1 MKNVLQENR
10 NKFNAYLS
18 KHPKTKIFVEYFNSI
33 IITLFAALLF
43 ALTFKVLQSPN
54 DPNALPLI
62 SGGSSGIAR
71 IIALAFSMGYKDS
84 DTTLVYSVSYAIINL
99 PLIYL
104 AFRKVSFR
112 FGLFTMINVVATSLL
127 SNYVGNIPGVDS
139 LANQIAC
146 VIEVESTIVPGGYV
160 QAGLLAR
167 AFLAG
172 IFSGVASSISFACG
186 GSSGGVD
193 TVGYYF
199 SMRKSSNIGRY
210 TILINSIIFAAFAI
224 LNGFAQVQFGV
235 VEKSSEAV
243 ANSIMILLFV
253 MIFSF
258 VSAAVIDLITRT
270 NKKEQIQIITKVES
284 LSKLLLANIPHGA
297 TIVRSKGAFTG
308 EDRIIIYAIVST
320 YETPQVIKLV
330 RDADP
335 HSFINVTSVKQVYG
349 NFRKPK
355 IK

>member
-112 FGLFTMINVVATSLL
+112 FGLFTTINVVATSLL

-146 VIEVESTIVPGGYV
+146 VIKVESTIVPGGYV

-172 IFSGVASSISFACG
+172 IFSGVASSVSYACG

-193 TVGYYF
+193 TIGYYF
-199 SMRKSSNIGRY
+199 SMRKSTNIGRY
-210 TILINSIIFAAFAI
+210 TILINSVIFGAFAI
-224 LNGFAQVQFGV
+224 LNGFNQASVYGV
-235 VEKSSEAV
+235 SGAV